1 MSNLGKILL
10 VIFIAGLTLLGV
22 LTVMAK
28 PGPAPTALSDG
39 IIVVDTIN
47 PADVDD
53 SNCSLVEAIIA
64 ANNDADY
71 HGCT

>member
-53 SNCSLVEAIIA
+53 SNC
-64 ANNDADY
+64 
-71 HGCT
+71 